1 MPFHQHAA
9 AGPQSDAKPHSSRER
24 QSSKDTDDLEDLL
37 NGKDQHPEFVIG
49 PKVDPLLS
57 QYYRQRLWKMVAT
70 EDLRKHHADI
80 TTLQSTLQETAIE
93 SIHEIVSTYYGEE
106 PVTVVEEMDFG
117 KKKASASQT
126 TVTNQIVLVV
136 IP

>member
-1 MPFHQHAA
+1 
-9 AGPQSDAKPHSSRER
+9 
-24 QSSKDTDDLEDLL
+24 
-37 NGKDQHPEFVIG
+37 
-49 PKVDPLLS
+49 
-57 QYYRQRLWKMVAT
+57 MVAT

-117 KKKASASQT
+117 DNASASQT
-126 TVTNQIVLVV
+126 TVTNPIVVV
-136 IP
+136 LP